1 VYGLP
6 GKSRGQPLSPDA
18 EVGRDRPIAIDT
30 PVGVAE
36 VFVEPANSK
45 ARAWLVLGH
54 GAGGDVDAP
63 DLVAVTAAV
72 VALDVWVARVR
83 QPYRVLGRRSPAPA
97 AQLDAAW
104 SAAVLALRDRRFGGR
119 SRSGRSPSP
128 LFVGGRS
135 SGARVACRT
144 ALEVGASG
152 VVALAFPL
160 HPPGHPEKTRVAEL
174 EAGVPLLVV
183 QGARD
188 TFGTPAEFP
197 RGVRVRPV
205 PGAGHGLGGAELP
218 SAATDVAGWILQ
230 QLDST

>member
-1 VYGLP
+1 MHGVP
-6 GKSRGQPLSPDA
+6 GEGRGRPLRPDA

-63 DLVAVTAAV
+63 DLLAVTAAAT
-72 VALDVWVARVR
+72 ALDVWVARVR

-97 AQLDAAW
+97 QQLDAAW
-104 SAAVLALRDRRFGGR
+104 TAVVTALRERRFGGR
-119 SRSGRSPSP
+119 SRSGPARLP

-144 ALEVGASG
+144 AQDVGATG

-160 HPPGHPEKTRVAEL
+160 HPPGRPEKTRVAEL

-183 QGARD
+183 QGSRD

-197 RGVRVRPV
+197 RLVRVRPV
-205 PGAGHGLGGAELP
+205 PGAGHGLGGAEL
-218 SAATDVAGWILQ
+218 AAAAADVAGWITKHLEV
-230 QLDST
+230 S